1 MKRAWML
8 VVLALVARDA
18 HGDDDDNTIEHVVE
32 PGEDLKVLSQRYY
45 DSHKHT
51 IFILVAN
58 GMEHPRALVPGERI
72 KIPASRKISTDRG
85 DTFASLAEAYLG
97 DARRG
102 PLLAEFNDREPDES
116 LAVGTQLSIPIQ
128 ITHTASAAEEVAS
141 VSLQYFGDRSQVA
154 LIRDYNFL
162 TDDDLEPGDSVIVP
176 IPKVKMRSA
185 QLDAKSSSRSET
197 QAREQREAERT
208 LPLARAEWRR
218 GDYEQT
224 KRLLLDIEVDYLDA
238 RLASEV
244 GVLLGGAYVATG
256 DQVSAEERFRTVLE
270 RRPGHV
276 LDAYTYSPKIRD
288 VWKRA
293 GGKTDE

>member
-1 MKRAWML
+1 MKRAWLL
-8 VVLALVARDA
+8 VVLALFAGDA

-32 PGEDLKVLSQRYY
+32 AGEDLKVLSQRYY

-58 GMEHPRALVPGERI
+58 GMEHPRPLVPGERI
-72 KIPASRKISTDRG
+72 KIPASRKISTDHG

-116 LAVGTQLSIPIQ
+116 LAVGTQLAIPIQ
-128 ITHTASAAEEVAS
+128 ITHTATAAEDVAA

-162 TDDDLEPGDSVIVP
+162 TDDSLEPGDSVIVP
-176 IPKVKMRSA
+176 IPKVKMRNA
-185 QLDAKSSSRSET
+185 QLDAKSISRSET

-238 RLASEV
+238 RLAAEV
-244 GVLLGGAYVATG
+244 GVLLGGSYVATG
-256 DQVSAEERFRTVLE
+256 DLVSAEERFRTVLE